1 MRTHRGGRPSG
12 CRRRFQRPRL
22 VAGDRPMP
30 GDVARARRFDL
41 GDRGGEGSVDSG
53 AVARSQLRLDDL
65 PGQLVPESKDLT
77 VTHP

>member
-1 MRTHRGGRPSG
+1 MPS
-12 CRRRFQRPRL
+12 
-22 VAGDRPMP
+22 
-30 GDVARARRFDL
+30 DVARARRFDL
-41 GDRGGEGSVDSG
+41 GDRGGEGSVDCG